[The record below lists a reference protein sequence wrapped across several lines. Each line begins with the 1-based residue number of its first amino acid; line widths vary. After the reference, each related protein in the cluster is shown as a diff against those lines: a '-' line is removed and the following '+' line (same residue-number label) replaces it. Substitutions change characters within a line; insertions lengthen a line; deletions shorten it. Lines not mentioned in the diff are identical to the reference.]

1 MRKVFFRLLEMMLI
15 FAVLLTCTASCA
27 TAGAGA
33 ETSIQAEITEGTET
47 VSPETEFA
55 PVTTA
60 QDSVTD
66 EATSAHESEE
76 TTEDSE
82 SVTAEESTSEPATE
96 PVEKIYQP
104 LDDTALA
111 NGANVRIMSWN
122 LLFNSADYPVSSRAP
137 LAAEVIRAYMPDV
150 IGTQETCPE
159 WYEELSYLLSDSYR
173 FVTRKNA
180 KNGDN
185 YSTLW
190 YNTKTVRFV
199 EWGVRNYT
207 EGQNTTMR
215 LVTWAVFERLDGG
228 ERFVVTSTHWD
239 VNSGGKYENRIMQQ
253 ARELVALI
261 EDIREEHPYPMFCAG
276 DYNRVPGTN
285 QYKSF
290 IEWSGFSDAPNV
302 AQSYKRWQHTYHNV
316 GESNFSVGLID
327 HIFCS
332 PESNVIFYNTIIDS
346 YALDASD
353 HCPVYIDVRLSNS

>member
-1 MRKVFFRLLEMMLI
+1 MQKVFFRLVEMMLV
-15 FAVLLTCTASCA
+15 FAALLTCIASCN
-27 TAGAGA
+27 TAGTGA
-33 ETSIQAEITEGTET
+33 ETSAQAEITESTET
-47 VSPETEFA
+47 VSPETESA
-55 PVTTA
+55 PVTTV
-60 QDSVTD
+60 QDSVT
-66 EATSAHESEE
+66 EEETSAHESEE
-76 TTEDSE
+76 TMKDSE
-82 SVTAEESTSEPATE
+82 SVTTEEATSAPETE
-96 PVEKIYQP
+96 PIEEIYQP
-104 LDDTALA
+104 LDDTTLA
-111 NGANVRIMSWN
+111 DGSSVRIMSWN
-122 LLFNSADYPVSSRAP
+122 LLFESADCPVAPRAS
-137 LAAEVIRAYMPDV
+137 LAAEVIRAYAPDV

-190 YNTKTVRFV
+190 YNTETVRFV

-228 ERFVVTSTHWD
+228 ERFIVTSTHWD
-239 VNSGGKYENRIMQQ
+239 VNSGNKYENRIMQQ

-261 EDIREEHPYPMFCAG
+261 EDIREEHPYPMFCTG

-302 AQSYKRWQHTYHNV
+302 AESYKRLQHTYHNV
-316 GESNFSVGLID
+316 GEPIFSVGLID

-346 YALDASD
+346 YAVDASD
-353 HCPVYIDVRLSNS
+353 HCPIYIDINVGK

>member
-1 MRKVFFRLLEMMLI
+1 M
-15 FAVLLTCTASCA
+15 
-27 TAGAGA
+27 
-33 ETSIQAEITEGTET
+33 
-47 VSPETEFA
+47 
-55 PVTTA
+55 
-60 QDSVTD
+60 
-66 EATSAHESEE
+66 
-76 TTEDSE
+76 
-82 SVTAEESTSEPATE
+82 
-96 PVEKIYQP
+96 
-104 LDDTALA
+104 
-111 NGANVRIMSWN
+111 
-122 LLFNSADYPVSSRAP
+122 
-137 LAAEVIRAYMPDV
+137 IRAYAPDV

-190 YNTKTVRFV
+190 YNTKTVRLI

-207 EGQNTTMR
+207 EGQNKTMR

-228 ERFVVTSTHWD
+228 ERFIVTSTHWD
-239 VNSGGKYENRIMQQ
+239 VNSGNKYENRIMQQ

-261 EDIREEHPYPMFCAG
+261 EDIREEHPYPMFCTG

-302 AQSYKRWQHTYHNV
+302 AESYKRLQHTYHNV
-316 GESNFSVGLID
+316 GEPIFSVGLID

-346 YALDASD
+346 YAVDASD
-353 HCPVYIDVRLSNS
+353 HCPIYIDICLSDS